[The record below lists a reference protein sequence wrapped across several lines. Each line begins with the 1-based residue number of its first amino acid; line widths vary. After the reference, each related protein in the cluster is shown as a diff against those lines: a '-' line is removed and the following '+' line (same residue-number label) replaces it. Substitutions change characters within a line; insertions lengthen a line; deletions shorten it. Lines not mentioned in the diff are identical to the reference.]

1 MVVTC
6 YNHRWRVI
14 FIRQC
19 LFVTFI
25 YHLYFQGHTLLVF
38 FLSLFFPC
46 FFSLFACSLHILV
59 TKENMNTPE
68 LNIQESV
75 ISSMTPCKG
84 TQILL
89 FFFFFFPL
97 LSLSVSYS
105 KWNNQKLHQYKY
117 TRMQCWYGTMSKE
130 NFNVLDM
137 SWTLSRTCPVQVSR
151 PNIPLYSVIIKDS
164 N

>member
-1 MVVTC
+1 MLQSPMTC
-6 YNHRWRVI
+6 C

-25 YHLYFQGHTLLVF
+25 YHLYFHGHTLLVF
-38 FLSLFFPC
+38 FSLFFPC
-46 FFSLFACSLHILV
+46 FFSLFACSLHFFLHILV

-89 FFFFFFPL
+89 FFLFFPL

-105 KWNNQKLHQYKY
+105 KRNNQKLHQYKY
-117 TRMQCWYGTMSKE
+117 TRMTSMASMTTRMTSMVSMTSIKVCY
-130 NFNVLDM
+130 NFEAF
-137 SWTLSRTCPVQVSR
+137 
-151 PNIPLYSVIIKDS
+151 
-164 N
+164 

>member
-1 MVVTC
+1 VLQSPMTC
-6 YNHRWRVI
+6 C

-25 YHLYFQGHTLLVF
+25 YHLYFHGHTLLVF
-38 FLSLFFPC
+38 FSLFFPC
-46 FFSLFACSLHILV
+46 FFSLFACSLHFFLHILV

-89 FFFFFFPL
+89 FFPL

-105 KWNNQKLHQYKY
+105 KRNNQKLHQYKY
-117 TRMQCWYGTMSKE
+117 TRMTSMASMTTRMTSMVSMTSIKVCY
-130 NFNVLDM
+130 NFEAF
-137 SWTLSRTCPVQVSR
+137 
-151 PNIPLYSVIIKDS
+151 
-164 N
+164 

>member
-1 MVVTC
+1 MTC
-6 YNHRWRVI
+6 C

-25 YHLYFQGHTLLVF
+25 YHLYFHGHTLLVF
-38 FLSLFFPC
+38 FSLFFPC
-46 FFSLFACSLHILV
+46 FFSLFACSLHFFLHILV

-89 FFFFFFPL
+89 FFLFSPL

-105 KWNNQKLHQYKY
+105 KRNNQKLHQYKY
-117 TRMQCWYGTMSKE
+117 TRMTLMVSMTSIKVCY
-130 NFNVLDM
+130 NFEAF
-137 SWTLSRTCPVQVSR
+137 
-151 PNIPLYSVIIKDS
+151 
-164 N
+164 

>member
-1 MVVTC
+1 MTC
-6 YNHRWRVI
+6 C

-25 YHLYFQGHTLLVF
+25 YHLYFHGHTLLVF
-38 FLSLFFPC
+38 FSLFFPC
-46 FFSLFACSLHILV
+46 FFSLFACSLHFFLHILV

-89 FFFFFFPL
+89 FFFFFFTSSFLKCFLFYAKQPE
-97 LSLSVSYS
+97 
-105 KWNNQKLHQYKY
+105 
-117 TRMQCWYGTMSKE
+117 TT
-130 NFNVLDM
+130 
-137 SWTLSRTCPVQVSR
+137 PVQIY
-151 PNIPLYSVIIKDS
+151 PNDIYDIDDYS
-164 N
+164 